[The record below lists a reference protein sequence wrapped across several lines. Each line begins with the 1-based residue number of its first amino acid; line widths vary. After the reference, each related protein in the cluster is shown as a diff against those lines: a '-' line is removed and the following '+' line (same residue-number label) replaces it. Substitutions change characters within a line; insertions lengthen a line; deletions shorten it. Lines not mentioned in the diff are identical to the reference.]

1 MSRQDRNEVTFEDAS
16 AYFSKEEWTLLHEWQ
31 KALYRNVMK
40 EIHQAL
46 ISLGPLITTTVVS
59 LRAKDKEEFYSLNN
73 KDCARSHHE
82 MTNSPSDTK
91 TDPELLLRIRKKENL
106 HLTKSLSSERKEI
119 TNGQGAV
126 CPTEIPFLGNNGC
139 LRKEEEPVSIFI
151 DHLGEEIGES
161 STDPSAGH
169 EVAASVFSFRIKD
182 EEEACEMEHEDIKRN
197 EGSSCSSDNESME
210 RERKRR
216 YFGKCTEEI
225 TSRKVQSRKGK
236 MKVLQSSQ
244 NETNCKSHLWTGNK
258 QELGEDQRAQQE
270 GHFNNSAQ
278 SISHQRNP
286 AEDTPNNYN
295 TYESHP
301 DYLKLTYRS
310 ETQQNRTR
318 YSCTQCMKSF
328 SAKTSVTRHQRTHT
342 GERPFQCTEC
352 DKSFIQNGDLIRHQR
367 SHSGERPYHCLDC
380 GKRFSQKGHLRSH
393 QRRHAVYSRMN
404 PN

>member
-119 TNGQGAV
+119 TNGQGAADTITSHDVISKINRHDNPPLINPSHSEKKETKDCRSAV

-161 STDPSAGH
+161 STDPSAGL
-169 EVAASVFSFRIKD
+169 R
-182 EEEACEMEHEDIKRN
+182 M
-197 EGSSCSSDNESME
+197 
-210 RERKRR
+210 RKRR
-216 YFGKCTEEI
+216 VKWNMKTLRGMRAAVVPRTMKAWKE
-225 TSRKVQSRKGK
+225 KGNVDILENALK
-236 MKVLQSSQ
+236 
-244 NETNCKSHLWTGNK
+244 KSHQGKFN
-258 QELGEDQRAQQE
+258 QE
-270 GHFNNSAQ
+270 
-278 SISHQRNP
+278 
-286 AEDTPNNYN
+286 
-295 TYESHP
+295 
-301 DYLKLTYRS
+301 K
-310 ETQQNRTR
+310 
-318 YSCTQCMKSF
+318 
-328 SAKTSVTRHQRTHT
+328 AK
-342 GERPFQCTEC
+342 
-352 DKSFIQNGDLIRHQR
+352 
-367 SHSGERPYHCLDC
+367 
-380 GKRFSQKGHLRSH
+380 
-393 QRRHAVYSRMN
+393 
-404 PN
+404 